1 MEIKENHH
9 DTLGIFAKHTQKAE
23 EWLNQ
28 IKERAGSS
36 DSKKSL
42 AALRATLHRLRDNL
56 TPETVLHL
64 SSQLPLII
72 KGILVENWHL
82 SDWPTKDKKVDVFLD
97 GIEEGFHNIDVDVEI
112 WIYYVLQVLSLHI
125 SPGEVEKI
133 RKVLPRELRE
143 LWEVTLSFENKYSS
157 PISEGEYDD

>member
-1 MEIKENHH
+1 M
-9 DTLGIFAKHTQKAE
+9 TQMGVFAKHTQKAE

-28 IKERAGSS
+28 IEERAGSN
-36 DSKKSL
+36 DRKKSL

-56 TPETVLHL
+56 PIETVLHF
-64 SSQLPLII
+64 SAQLPLVI

-82 SDWPTKDKKVDVFLD
+82 SEWPIKDKKIDVFLD
-97 GIEEGFHNIDVDVEI
+97 GIEEDFHNVDVDVEI
-112 WIYYVLQVLSLHI
+112 WIYSILQVLSSHI

-143 LWEVTLSFENKYSS
+143 LWEEALLFENQYTSTTS
-157 PISEGEYDD
+157 